1 MENIVISLKQVAS
14 KINKVTYVAKRLT
27 DKNRI

>member
-14 KINKVTYVAKRLT
+14 KINKVTYVSKIFT